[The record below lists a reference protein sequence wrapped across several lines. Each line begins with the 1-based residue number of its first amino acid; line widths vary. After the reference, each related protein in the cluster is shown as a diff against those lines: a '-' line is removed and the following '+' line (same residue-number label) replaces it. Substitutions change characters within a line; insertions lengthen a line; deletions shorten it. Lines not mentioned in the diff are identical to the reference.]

1 MNRLYLMIPA
11 FCDLINMTLRL
22 IALNY
27 VSASAY
33 QMLNGGNIITCFIL
47 SYLILKAPIRSS
59 QVLGSALALIG
70 IMVVG
75 FANIVYSN
83 GTSLNSSPVIIQFI
97 SVHGSNRLSPAC
109 YWTFSERASICY
121 RAEIVKYLS
130 LRGIWDCRIRRY
142 VWLTDLRY
150 PIHHSKFHSM

>member
-1 MNRLYLMIPA
+1 MGKKVGMNRLNLMIPA

-47 SYLILKAPIRSS
+47 SYLILKTPIRRS

-70 IMVVG
+70 IIVVG

-83 GTSLNSSPVIIQFI
+83 GGSLNSSPVIILFI
-97 SVHGSNRLSPAC
+97 LVHGSSRLFPAC
-109 YWTFSERASICY
+109 YWAFPQRASICY

-130 LRGIWDCRIRRY
+130 LRG
-142 VWLTDLRY
+142 V
-150 PIHHSKFHSM
+150 